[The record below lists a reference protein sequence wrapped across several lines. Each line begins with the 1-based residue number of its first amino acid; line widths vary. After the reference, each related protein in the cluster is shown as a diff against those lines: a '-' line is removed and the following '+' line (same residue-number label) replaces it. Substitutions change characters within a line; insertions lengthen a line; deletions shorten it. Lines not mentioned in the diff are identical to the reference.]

1 MKKIAAALLLA
12 TMLLSGCK
20 VSTGSE
26 GRPNEVPNTNE
37 ASNMEKVEFSEI
49 ESLGIDWDEIG
60 LPVDPKEVILPANV
74 NSISTKEDAIIIG
87 QAIIENHWNNNRLLD
102 HVLISVVHS
111 TKDNIWFFEYSIDQ
125 RDKNVEELMEC
136 GGFYVAID
144 GNTGEIVKAWLDD

>member
-1 MKKIAAALLLA
+1 
-12 TMLLSGCK
+12 
-20 VSTGSE
+20 
-26 GRPNEVPNTNE
+26 
-37 ASNMEKVEFSEI
+37 MEKVEFSEI